1 MTWLRVRVDWR
12 AREVSLRSTEMMLSK
27 SEAVQAVPSSA
38 ALQLRSLSKVYGEQS
53 ERGECPPGRHAHVSE
68 GYFHRRDGALG
79 VRQEQSSQ
87 LRRRPGPGH
96 SRPRGDWRHRPDAA
110 ERETADADA
119 PEARWV
125 RFPVS
130 QPAAGPEREWLYEL
144 VERMGIGGRFQV
156 DMRTPAEVSQQE
168 SPSSVTSLNAAISFL
183 AVLGVFVVFIAVV
196 VSANTYS
203 TSVLKRTREIALLRA
218 VAATTNQVRLL
229 IVGESL
235 VVSPVAAAVG
245 CVAGVQLAA
254 VFAPILVQGGLAP
267 VGFRA
272 PVSLLPLLLAIA
284 ISVGAGVLSVVTAVW
299 RVARIRPVDAFQEA
313 AVERPAIGPIRVLAG
328 LAITM
333 FGAS

>member
-1 MTWLRVRVDWR
+1 MNALQDVTLTFPKATFTAVMGPSGSGKSSLLNYAAGLDR
-12 AREVSLRSTEMMLSK
+12 ATPGHVVIGDIDLTQLNEKQLTLMRRRHVGFVFQSLNLLPALTAEQNILLSLRL
-27 SEAVQAVPSSA
+27 AN
-38 ALQLRSLSKVYGEQS
+38 
-53 ERGECPPGRHAHVSE
+53 
-68 GYFHRRDGALG
+68 
-79 VRQEQSSQ
+79 
-87 LRRRPGPGH
+87 RP
-96 SRPRGDWRHRPDAA
+96 
-110 ERETADADA
+110 
-119 PEARWV
+119 
-125 RFPVS
+125 
-130 QPAAGPEREWLYEL
+130 AGPEREWLYEL